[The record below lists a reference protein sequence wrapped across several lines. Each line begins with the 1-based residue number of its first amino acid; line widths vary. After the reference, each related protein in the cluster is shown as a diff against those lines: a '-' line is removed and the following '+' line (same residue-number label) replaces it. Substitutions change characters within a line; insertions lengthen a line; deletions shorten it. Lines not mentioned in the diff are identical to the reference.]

1 MFAALGLEWREP
13 KDRDGVQVETLYKT
27 GAGGAQ
33 RLEGRVVPVPSDFE
47 QRQRAILQQ
56 QRIQALEVKHSW
68 CKFFVDQ
75 SVLVLRYQP
84 YCILCVVP
92 CFGCFEAVPKYLRG
106 SVFVLMMPQ
115 P

>member
-1 MFAALGLEWREP
+1 MAWSRCLHEKGVFAALGLEWREP

-56 QRIQALEVKHSW
+56 QRIQALEV
-68 CKFFVDQ
+68 
-75 SVLVLRYQP
+75 R
-84 YCILCVVP
+84 
-92 CFGCFEAVPKYLRG
+92 A
-106 SVFVLMMPQ
+106 LMV
-115 P
+115 